1 MRKRII
7 LVNFIILF
15 IALLFFLGISIF
27 VIDYHNRK
35 SSEYELQQTMKL
47 ITQIYNGDNEQE
59 VINYYKVANKNIR
72 ITIISYEGEV
82 IIDSI
87 GSTNFESHLNR
98 PEIINLGRIYYRYSE
113 TLKTSMMYVASKD
126 NGVYIRLA
134 MPEKSIQGIVNNFL
148 LFGLLTLLIISFL
161 SILILNSA
169 NKKALAPLNK
179 VVNKLSNLAGNE
191 NYYGDDI
198 ETISVHIDE
207 IKGLIDEKISDL
219 INEKRKIL
227 FLINSLNLGVIVIN
241 NNGDIILANKY
252 ILDLKQFGE
261 EQVLNK
267 NYIYLVR
274 DMSFQEA
281 ILNTINNG
289 TVLSFDITLESKT
302 YLINISPVNTEWT
315 VVGGDKNGAFVTI
328 NEVTDERN
336 LEKMKR
342 EFFANASHELKSPLT
357 NIIGYQQI
365 ITEGIIDSKEEILDA
380 SKRTI
385 KEATRMHQ
393 IILEML
399 ELSKLESNDETVIE
413 KLNIKNIIQD
423 VLDQYKTKISEKN
436 IQINL
441 NLEDLI
447 LEMNYSHLN
456 QLVKNIIENAIIYNK
471 DNGTIDITVLSDKNE
486 LIVKD
491 SGIGISNED
500 QSRVFERFYRVDK
513 ARSKEQGGTG
523 LGLSIVKHIAN
534 LYQASIALSSKLNVG
549 TEIKIKFNN
558 KKRGC
563 KKIDN

>member
-328 NEVTDERN
+328 NEVTYERN